1 MRLTTVCTLAALLA
15 ASTAWGQ
22 ISYPMLMSLK
32 PVAAQVGQTSEHEV
46 AARYNL
52 AGAYAVLVSG
62 EGVTAEVVEPAKPK
76 DDKASGQA
84 KRPAADKLKLRIAV
98 APDAQPG
105 VRDFRIATPQ
115 GVSTLGQLVITR
127 DPVIS
132 EKAKNNSLKEAE
144 AITLP
149 ATVCGA
155 IESAEDID
163 FYKFN
168 VAAGATLSFHVRS
181 TRLQDKIHD
190 LQTHSD
196 PIIAIRNASGTIVA
210 QVDNYFFGDPLLSHR
225 FDMAGEYFL
234 EIRDVRY
241 QGNQYWQ
248 YSIEI
253 SDRPFVTNIFPLAIE
268 PAHPTAVRLVG
279 YEVPAEPMTVSLPA
293 EADGPM
299 WVSVPMG
306 DAPANPVPVVAS
318 ALPIVIESAEENNTL
333 EKAQGVTV
341 PATVNGRIESEA
353 DVDCFAFEAKKGE
366 RFTFEVIARRQQ
378 SLLDS
383 NLRLLDA
390 KGKSLVENDDLSTG
404 RHVFGDSLVEFWAA
418 PADGKYV
425 VEIRDLHLRGGDS
438 YVYAVNITRSEPY
451 FTLEADTD
459 KTVLAPGT
467 SGVVFVRAYRKN
479 GFAGDIQLAIDD
491 LPDGVTA
498 SCGRIL
504 ADGKDGCIVLA
515 AAADAK
521 MAAANV
527 TISGQGTHAA
537 NGGSPVELTAVARP
551 LQETYMPG
559 GGRGHYPV
567 EMHTVSV
574 AEALDIKSVKV
585 SPTEFTLK
593 PGGSQKVEI
602 TIERAEGFD
611 KNVTLDCLYRHLA
624 GVYGD
629 TLPKGVTVDAKNSK
643 TLLTGKQVQGHIT
656 LVAAKD
662 AKPAEKQQTVMMANI
677 AINFVMKMT
686 YASEPVFITI
696 EE

>member
-1 MRLTTVCTLAALLA
+1 MAALLA

-62 EGVTAEVVEPAKPK
+62 EGVTAEVIEPEKPK
-76 DDKASGQA
+76 DDKSDKDDNKSKRASY
-84 KRPAADKLKLRIAV
+84 DKLKLRFTV
-98 APDAQPG
+98 AADAQPG

-115 GVSTLGQLVITR
+115 GVSTLGQLVIAR

-132 EKAKNNSLKEAE
+132 EKAKNDTLKAAE
-144 AITLP
+144 PITLP

-168 VAAGATLSFHVRS
+168 VEPGAMLSFHVRS
-181 TRLQDKIHD
+181 ARLEDKIHD
-190 LQTHSD
+190 LQAHSD

-210 QVDNYFFGDPLLSHR
+210 QADNYFFGDPLLSHR
-225 FDMAGEYFL
+225 FDAGGEYFL

-253 SDRPFVTNIFPLAIE
+253 SDRPFVTNVFPLALE
-268 PAHPTAVRLVG
+268 PAHATPVHLVG
-279 YEVPAEPMTVSLPA
+279 YQVPADPVELSLPA
-293 EADGPM
+293 ESEGPM

-306 DAPANPVPVVAS
+306 DEPANPAPVVAS
-318 ALPIVIESAEENNTL
+318 RLPVVLESAEENNTP
-333 EKAQGVTV
+333 EAAQSVAV
-341 PATVNGRIESEA
+341 PATINGRIESEA

-366 RFTFEVIARRQQ
+366 RFSVEVIARRQQ
-378 SLLDS
+378 SSLDS
-383 NLRLLDA
+383 NLRLLDM
-390 KGKSLVENDDLSTG
+390 KGKSLVENDDLNTG
-404 RHVFGDSLVEFWAA
+404 RHIFGDSLIEFWAA

-438 YVYAVNITRSEPY
+438 FVYAVNITRSEPY

-467 SGVVFVRAYRKN
+467 SGAIFVRAYRKN
-479 GFAGDIQLAIDD
+479 GFAGEVQLAIDG
-491 LPDGVTA
+491 LPEGVTA
-498 SCGRIL
+498 QYGRIL
-504 ADGKDGCIVLA
+504 ADGKDGCIVLT

-521 MAAANV
+521 LAAANV
-527 TISGQGTHAA
+527 TIHGRGVHEAKDQ
-537 NGGSPVELTAVARP
+537 PPLELTAVARP

-574 AEALDIKSVKV
+574 AEALDIKSVQV
-585 SPTEFTLK
+585 SPAEITLK
-593 PGGSQKVEI
+593 PGESQKVEI
-602 TIERAEGFD
+602 TIERADGFD

-629 TLPKGVTVDAKNSK
+629 TLPKGVTIDAKNSK
-643 TLLTGKQVQGHIT
+643 TLLTGKLSKGHIT

-662 AKPAEKQQTVMMANI
+662 ARPVEKQQIVMMANI
-677 AINFVMKMT
+677 SINFVMKMT
-686 YASEPVFITI
+686 YASQPVMITV